1 MIQQRAPG
9 NRERGFTII
18 ELLIS
23 MVISLMLIAAA
34 YSVLV
39 TQVRSFEVQRGK
51 MDTRETLRGAAA
63 LFTSELR
70 SAASSRGDLYAIA
83 PQTMTL
89 RSPLGSGI
97 ICDTLGI
104 RYGVYQ
110 PSGDFQATADDSALV
125 YSRTNETW
133 NSVKVSQMWSN
144 PAAGGIPDCAWSA
157 SIDPGLVV
165 QLVAGVPG
173 DTAGVGIGSG
183 IRAFRAIQYGIFQQN
198 GRWWLGR
205 RLASAG
211 SYDILTGPLSSPADS
226 GLVFH
231 YYDGAGA
238 ETADPTQVVR
248 IELVLQAESYAL
260 ARVGSGMTL
269 PKDSVAITM
278 FLRN

>member
-1 MIQQRAPG
+1 MLQQRAG
-9 NRERGFTII
+9 NREGGYTLV
-18 ELLIS
+18 ELLVS
-23 MVISLMLIAAA
+23 MVISLMLVGAA

-39 TQVRSFEVQRGK
+39 MQVKSFEVQRGT
-51 MDTRETLRGAAA
+51 MDVRETLRGAAA
-63 LFTSELR
+63 LLTSELR

-83 PQTMTL
+83 PQTITL
-89 RSPLGSGI
+89 RSPLGSGV
-97 ICDTLGI
+97 ICDTLGL

-133 NSVKVSQMWSN
+133 NSVRVSQMWSD

-165 QLVAGVPG
+165 QVVAG

-183 IRAFRAIQYGIFQQN
+183 IRAFRSIQYGIFQQD

-205 RLASAG
+205 KLASAG

-231 YYDGAGA
+231 YYDNAGV

-248 IELVLQAESYAL
+248 VGLVLQAESYAQ
-260 ARVGSGMTL
+260 ARVGSGTTL
-269 PKDSVAITM
+269 PKDSVAVTM